1 MNQLLEIIKVSRPGF
16 YPTHVWF
23 YTLPFARQDM
33 FSSIPFWIGACY
45 VCFPMGLLLY
55 GWNDLSDVE
64 TDANNPR
71 KGTWLFGGRPD
82 ELTRRRLPWIIAAVQ
97 VPFILAFIWFA
108 GPKMLGWLAAMLLV
122 NYLYNNLKWKSLP
135 VLDMLN
141 QAGYL
146 LVFVLATTLCDVE
159 QLNTPSMIFAALF
172 AMQSHLFGQ
181 IMDVDEDM
189 AAGRQSTAISLGV
202 RPSKFLLA
210 TLMGVEALIALLY
223 FPSPVVG
230 CLMACGSLFFAIDGW
245 RGPLRYSL
253 GFVKL
258 FFVAW
263 NVVVFASIYFVWRY
277 GLLNS

>member
-33 FSSIPFWIGACY
+33 FGSIPFWIGACY

-97 VPFILAFIWFA
+97 IPFVFAFIWFA
-108 GPKMLGWLAAMLLV
+108 GPKMLGWFAAMLLV
-122 NYLYNNLKWKSLP
+122 NYLYNNLMWKSLP

-146 LVFVLATTLCDVE
+146 LVFVLATTLCGVE
-159 QLNTPSMIFAALF
+159 QLNMPSMIFAALF

-181 IMDVDEDM
+181 IMDVDEDT

-202 RPSKFLLA
+202 RASKFLLA
-210 TLMGVEALIALLY
+210 TLMGIEALIALLY

-230 CLMACGSLFFAIDGW
+230 CLMACGSLFFMIDGW